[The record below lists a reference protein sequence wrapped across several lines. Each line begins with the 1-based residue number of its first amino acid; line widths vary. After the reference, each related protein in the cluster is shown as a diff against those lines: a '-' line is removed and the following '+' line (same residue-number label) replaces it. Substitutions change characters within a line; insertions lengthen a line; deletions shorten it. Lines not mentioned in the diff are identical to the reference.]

1 MEEVVNKLRKNKQ
14 TIATM
19 ESCTGGA
26 VANAITNIE
35 GASDIFRFGAVTY
48 ATASKI
54 KMGVSQDIIEKYSVY
69 SMETANEMSRNI
81 SLFAQS
87 DYGVGITGKL
97 LRADKNNLFG
107 EDDITYISIYRK
119 RNNDYINSIVQATE
133 NTREKNK
140 EKIVKEIQ
148 VLLQKEL
155 S

>member
-97 LRADKNNLFG
+97 LRSDKNNLFG

-119 RNNDYINSIVQATE
+119 KNNDYINSIVQATE

>member
-97 LRADKNNLFG
+97 LRSDKNNLFG

-119 RNNDYINSIVQATE
+119 KNNDYINSIVQATE
-133 NTREKNK
+133 NTRAKNK

>member
-35 GASDIFRFGAVTY
+35 GASDIFSFGAVTY

-107 EDDITYISIYRK
+107 KDDIVYISIYRK
-119 RNNDYINSIVQATE
+119 KNNDYINSIVQATE
-133 NTREKNK
+133 NTRAKNK

-148 VLLQKEL
+148 DLLQKEL